1 MFVFYKVNYTREYK
15 WRNIVRCVLIH
26 AIRKCVLNAA
36 TANALNFLN
45 YFWIENAF
53 RSLALYRGLRD
64 RREGWLSSPGKI

>member
-53 RSLALYRGLRD
+53 
-64 RREGWLSSPGKI
+64 